1 MSTPLPMHPR
11 TPRGR
16 ARAGGYELLEVQR
29 ATELIEDIGS
39 DLDRQLRLETHEPE
53 RLRLLREAT
62 NRITRTANDA
72 IRAYAKGQRAI
83 KAQLARTDEDAEAVL
98 AMQRSLQGA
107 RLDLLRALRQA
118 ERRYPWAGPG
128 AAQPTAAGRAPT

>member
-1 MSTPLPMHPR
+1 MSAQLHPR

-16 ARAGGYELLEVQR
+16 TRAGGSELLEVQR
-29 ATELIEDIGS
+29 AVLLIEDLGS
-39 DLDRQLRLETHEPE
+39 DLDRRLVLEEREPE

-83 KAQLARTDEDAEAVL
+83 KAQLARTDDDAEAVL
-98 AMQRSLQGA
+98 AMQASLQGA
-107 RLDLLRALRQA
+107 RLDLLRALRHA
-118 ERRYPWAGPG
+118 ERRYPWGSPATPR
-128 AAQPTAAGRAPT
+128 PTAAGQAST